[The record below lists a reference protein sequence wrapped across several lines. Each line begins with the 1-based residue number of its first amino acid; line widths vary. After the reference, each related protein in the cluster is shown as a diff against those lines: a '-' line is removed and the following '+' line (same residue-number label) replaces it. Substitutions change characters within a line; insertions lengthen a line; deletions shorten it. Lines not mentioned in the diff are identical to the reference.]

1 MRLFL
6 ILLQVAVALITSP
19 TQAQVVTGSVN
30 ITGTAAHP
38 QFARYEVAF
47 AYDPNPTD
55 TWFEVQPPSTHQ
67 VTDGILAVWNTT
79 SITDGN
85 YMIRLRVFSSSS
97 STPSETIVR
106 NVKVRNNAPTETL
119 ATSVTTEP
127 TVVPSPTTVLL
138 GPTATLLPPPTAT
151 GSSVSVL
158 PEVPAA
164 VPAFLD
170 LSSYSSAFCNG
181 VYFTGG
187 AFLLLGSYVAL
198 RDRIRRPIRRWIRRL
213 VSDSRK
219 P

>member
-6 ILLQVAVALITSP
+6 ILLQVAVTLITSP
-19 TQAQVVTGSVN
+19 TQGEVVTGSVN
-30 ITGTAAHP
+30 ITGTATHP

-55 TWFEVQPPSTHQ
+55 TWFEIQPPSANQ
-67 VTDGILAVWNTT
+67 VTDGILAIWNTT

-106 NVKVRNNAPTETL
+106 NIKVRNNAPTETP
-119 ATSVTTEP
+119 APSVTTEP
-127 TVVPSPTTVLL
+127 TVAPSPTTILL
-138 GPTATLLPPPTAT
+138 GPTTTLLPPPTAT

-158 PEVPAA
+158 PEAPAS

-187 AFLLLGSYVAL
+187 AFLLLGIYVAL
-198 RDRIRRPIRRWIRRL
+198 RDRIRRPIRRWIRRII
-213 VSDSRK
+213 SDSRK

>member
-1 MRLFL
+1 MKLFL
-6 ILLQVAVALITSP
+6 ILLQAAVALITSP
-19 TQAQVVTGSVN
+19 TQGEVVTGSVN
-30 ITGTAAHP
+30 ITGTATHP

-55 TWFEVQPPSTHQ
+55 TWFEIQPPSTHQ

-106 NVKVRNNAPTETL
+106 NVKVRNNAPTE
-119 ATSVTTEP
+119 APAPSVTTEP

-158 PEVPAA
+158 PEAPAS